1 MASVPVVGVDIGGTG
16 IKAAPVD
23 IATGELATE
32 RIRLPTPS
40 PATPQA
46 IADDVGEV
54 LRRIGVAGPV
64 GLAIPAVVRGGIV
77 ETASHID
84 PTWIGIDAADF
95 FSRVTGRPVAVLN
108 DADAAGIA
116 EVRFGAG
123 RGMTGVVAVITLGTG
138 IGSALFVD
146 GTLVP
151 NSELGHLPLSEG
163 VAEDWAAASVR
174 EREDLSWEEY
184 ARRLQAYL
192 DLVQR
197 VLWPQ
202 LIIIGGGISNIADN
216 FLPKIELRTPI
227 VPAQLRN
234 HAGIIGA
241 ALHAPDVTVSPGR
254 LSQPAS
260 PVQAVPSPLRWH
272 SETTGGGRRPRGR
285 PCRTAGAGAG

>member
-1 MASVPVVGVDIGGTG
+1 MNATTASGLVVGVDIGGTG

-46 IADDVGEV
+46 LADDVGEV
-54 LRRIGVAGPV
+54 LHRIGVAGPV

-84 PTWIGIDAADF
+84 PTWIGSINAVDF
-95 FSRVTGRPVAVLN
+95 FSKVTGRPVAVLN

-151 NSELGHLPLSEG
+151 NSELGHLPLWEG
-163 VAEDWAAASVR
+163 AAEDWAAASVR
-174 EREDLSWEEY
+174 EREDLPWEEY

-216 FLPKIELRTPI
+216 FLPLMELRTPI
-227 VPAQLRN
+227 VPAQLLN

-241 ALHAPDVTVSPGR
+241 ALHAPEG
-254 LSQPAS
+254 
-260 PVQAVPSPLRWH
+260 
-272 SETTGGGRRPRGR
+272 
-285 PCRTAGAGAG
+285 

>member
-1 MASVPVVGVDIGGTG
+1 MASGTVVGVDIGGTG

-23 IATGELATE
+23 IATGNLITD

-40 PATPQA
+40 SATPQA
-46 IADDVGEV
+46 IADDVAGV
-54 LRRIGVAGPV
+54 LQQIGVAGPV
-64 GLAIPAVVRGGIV
+64 GLAMPAVVRGGIV

-84 PTWIGIDAADF
+84 PTWIGVDAVDF
-95 FSRVTGRPVAVLN
+95 FSKVTGRPVAVLN

-123 RGMTGVVAVITLGTG
+123 RGMAGVVAVITLGTG

-151 NSELGHLPLSEG
+151 NSELGHLPLSDG
-163 VAEDWAAASVR
+163 VAENWAAESVR
-174 EREDLSWEEY
+174 EREGLSWEEY

-192 DLVQR
+192 DVVQH

-202 LIIIGGGISNIADN
+202 LIIIGGGISNIADK
-216 FLPKIELRTPI
+216 FLPLIRLRTPI

-234 HAGIIGA
+234 QAGIIGA
-241 ALHAPDVTVSPGR
+241 ALYAPA
-254 LSQPAS
+254 LPA
-260 PVQAVPSPLRWH
+260 
-272 SETTGGGRRPRGR
+272 
-285 PCRTAGAGAG
+285 